1 MSQKRHIGER
11 RVLCVEQPKTLPEA
25 ENPVKEETK
34 MKHIIAVIRP
44 ERLDDVRRAL
54 EKVGYSGLMISEI
67 QGHGKQKGIVQQWRG
82 EKYKV
87 DLIPKVK
94 LEVVVKDSE
103 LGAIKKTIIE
113 NARTG
118 EIGDGKM
125 FISTVDEVVRI
136 RTGEEGEIAL

>member
-1 MSQKRHIGER
+1 
-11 RVLCVEQPKTLPEA
+11 
-25 ENPVKEETK
+25 
-34 MKHIIAVIRP
+34 MKHIIAIIRP
-44 ERLDDVRRAL
+44 EKLDDVRHAL
-54 EKVGYSGLMISEI
+54 EKAGCSGLMISEI
-67 QGHGKQKGIVQQWRG
+67 SGHGKQKGVVQQWRG

-87 DLIPKVK
+87 DLIPKIK
-94 LEVVVKDSE
+94 LEVMIKDSE
-103 LGAIKKTIIE
+103 LGMIKKTIME

>member
-1 MSQKRHIGER
+1 
-11 RVLCVEQPKTLPEA
+11 
-25 ENPVKEETK
+25 
-34 MKHIIAVIRP
+34 MKHIIAIIRP
-44 ERLDDVRRAL
+44 EKLDDVRRAL

-67 QGHGKQKGIVQQWRG
+67 SGHGKQKGIVQQWRG

-94 LEVVVKDSE
+94 LEVVIKDSE
-103 LGAIKKTIIE
+103 LGVIKKTIIE

-118 EIGDGKM
+118 DIGDGKM
-125 FISTVDEVVRI
+125 FISTVDDVVRI